1 MEKFDILVGLQTKL
15 KLFFFP
21 EKDTIACIFLGKID
35 DAISLLPANSDQSS
49 SVNDQ
54 FMLISETADLSL
66 WIQLN
71 PAQWLVESPS
81 FDCAG
86 ETCRS

>member
-1 MEKFDILVGLQTKL
+1 MDV
-15 KLFFFP
+15 
-21 EKDTIACIFLGKID
+21 CIFLGKID
-35 DAISLLPANSDQSS
+35 DAISLPPANSDQSS

-71 PAQWLVESPS
+71 PAQWLVESS
-81 FDCAG
+81 SRDFS
-86 ETCRS
+86 CRLIVQVKPVDHLCHFLFVGPPALTALLS